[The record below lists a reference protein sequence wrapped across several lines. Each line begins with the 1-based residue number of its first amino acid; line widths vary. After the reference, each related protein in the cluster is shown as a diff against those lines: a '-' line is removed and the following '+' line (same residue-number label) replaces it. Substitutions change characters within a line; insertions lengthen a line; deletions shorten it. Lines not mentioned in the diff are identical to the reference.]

1 MLQFQKN
8 LYVMLLDVF
17 YFQEMH

>member
-1 MLQFQKN
+1 MLQFQKK
-8 LYVMLLDVF
+8 LCVMLLDAF